1 MKKNLII
8 LAGMAV
14 LISAVSCS
22 IEENKIDPI
31 PADPRVPMTFTAGEF
46 TKTSLDPDK
55 ENAVYWSE
63 GDAISI
69 FDGTNNNEFTL
80 TDGASTASAKFEGEA
95 VPDQPYYALYPYSET
110 ASLSGTTI
118 TSSLPAEQQYVG
130 ATFDTMLNPSV
141 AVADE
146 NNNLAFHNVASI
158 LQINVSELQSKSVR
172 EIQISAD
179 KSLTGEYTVAM
190 SNPESYAAVAASGTE
205 ISGLR
210 LLVDSADMETDQN
223 FNGSISCYAVV
234 LPGTYAN
241 LKISV
246 IYSDNSYSEKSFENV
261 TLAASDGNYVN
272 VDASQA
278 TANDRGLYG
287 LFMAGQ
293 DIYIGGKAY
302 NKSQFTDEQII
313 HYTAST
319 SSAITD
325 NNYGTGNII
334 FVDSDVSGT
343 TSNGTLGPIR
353 NVIIVG
359 NDPVNKPTLR
369 KNNSFIIKGDGDA
382 RAIFA
387 NIKFDLTPL
396 VNQAFSFSIGADV
409 VCQELVFDDCDIV
422 MFNNHALIGLP
433 SLSNGNS
440 YTTGDAVGSLV
451 NLVIT
456 NCNITIPAGSTNAL
470 IFSSTSNPTDLTNVI
485 FENNIFDCSG
495 DGIVQTFRLIN
506 SANNSSTQT
515 NIEKI
520 FISNNTFIN
529 IVYDNS
535 AAVIARNIEQAMIT
549 KNLLYINKS
558 LVDVSNAYHSML
570 RVYEGTYPAIANCV
584 DNIAYYDRS
593 LPNGL
598 PDPTEETPNP
608 PTRYYF
614 RIFNN
619 NTFTPATGSAEEFD
633 LLDTDPFEG
642 GDLSTFTPAPEYAS
656 YGAQR

>member
-80 TDGASTASAKFEGEA
+80 TEGAGTASAKFEGEA
-95 VPDQPYYALYPYSET
+95 VPNQTYYALYPYSET

-158 LQINVSELQSKSVR
+158 LQINVSGLQSKSVR

-190 SNPESYAAVAASGTE
+190 SNTEPYAAVASTGTE

-210 LLVDSADMETDQN
+210 LLVDSADMETEPN
-223 FNGSISCYAVV
+223 SNGSISCYAVV

-261 TLAASDGNYVN
+261 TLVASDGNYVN
-272 VDASQA
+272 VDAFQA
-278 TANDRGLYG
+278 TANEQGLYG
-287 LFMAGQ
+287 LYQAGV
-293 DIYIGGKAY
+293 DIEIGGKLY
-302 NKSQFTDEQII
+302 NKSEYGDATLYEENSEI
-313 HYTAST
+313 TARPT
-319 SSAITD
+319 TRIAFIGD
-325 NNYGTGNII
+325 N
-334 FVDSDVSGT
+334 V
-343 TSNGTLGPIR
+343 TLNFGAATNRTIY
-353 NVIIVG
+353 VG
-359 NDPVNKPTLR
+359 NDIEKRSLFHF
-369 KNNSFIIKGDGDA
+369 NNYIRLVPFTDTESANEPEYFVLSNLEVAPAEANTNNYYININGSGN
-382 RAIFA
+382 FA
-387 NIKFDLTPL
+387 YVCIDNCKFDLTKNVL
-396 VNQAFSFSIGADV
+396 AI
-409 VCQELVFDDCDIV
+409 
-422 MFNNHALIGLP
+422 
-433 SLSNGNS
+433 
-440 YTTGDAVGSLV
+440 TTGDGRMIDELFITDSEFNILPDNTQKFIVG
-451 NLVIT
+451 
-456 NCNITIPAGSTNAL
+456 TNA
-470 IFSSTSNPTDLTNVI
+470 SPRNATRMVI
-485 FENNIFDCSG
+485 QNNIFYSTNLG
-495 DGIVQTFRLIN
+495 TSNARLFFLQGLDLE
-506 SANNSSTQT
+506 SLV
-515 NIEKI
+515 
-520 FISNNTFIN
+520 FSNNTF
-529 IVYDNS
+529 Y
-535 AAVIARNIEQAMIT
+535 NIEGYSTMNFILNVNSIT
-549 KNLLYINKS
+549 NLEAANNLIYNSVTNNDSNWALIRCMASYPILGNAS
-558 LVDVSNAYHSML
+558 DNMNFSMVTYDVNDEEA
-570 RVYEGTYPAIANCV
+570 GT
-584 DNIAYYDRS
+584 S
-593 LPNGL
+593 
-598 PDPTEETPNP
+598 E
-608 PTRYYF
+608 TRYCTCNLFYNSSLNGVSTYTETIINTIKNNGINPF
-614 RIFNN
+614 STENYEDGIFI
-619 NTFTPATGSAEEFD
+619 PSD
-633 LLDTDPFEG
+633 
-642 GDLSTFTPAPEYAS
+642 EYAS